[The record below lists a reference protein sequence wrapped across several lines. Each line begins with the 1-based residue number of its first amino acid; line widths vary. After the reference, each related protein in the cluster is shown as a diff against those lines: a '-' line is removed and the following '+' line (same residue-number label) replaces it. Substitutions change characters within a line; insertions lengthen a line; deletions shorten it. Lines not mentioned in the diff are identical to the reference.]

1 MAPRAVLARSPS
13 RRALLRPVL
22 ASWAAMIVQGAP
34 ARAQAPLVPSNRP
47 APAGSPINSVETIV
61 SDMRLRNDLPLRG
74 YEGRKVGWYV
84 GPGIVQLGNDP
95 RMTNAPRWFKESHP
109 TFVSDTYMRAF
120 LPWVV
125 IFDGAGH
132 AAVNTRVELRN
143 MRAYFKS
150 RATGDWREI
159 GHSPGLSG
167 YSTPKSTLLAGTVPE
182 DKRTRPGGSVEIRP
196 PADPKYAWHGWWD
209 SGRVRIEPRDLA
221 AVFVTVQAR
230 LVPDDPARPDDRASA
245 RLLVQVGADYYYDE
259 KWRWTVGAPGVGTSR
274 SKLVKNEW
282 QAFNLFTFSD
292 VGEQDPGGGISEA
305 ELRRAPPPLE

>member
-1 MAPRAVLARSPS
+1 MARRVRPAHSRP
-13 RRALLRPVL
+13 RRALLRPAAAL
-22 ASWAAMIVQGAP
+22 ASIVVAGAS
-34 ARAQAPLVPSNRP
+34 RAGAQQAPSGRG
-47 APAGSPINSVETIV
+47 AAASSPVNAVETVV

-74 YEGRKVGWYV
+74 YEGRTVGWYV

-95 RMTNAPRWFKESHP
+95 RMTNAPRWFKQSHP

-143 MRAYFKS
+143 MRAFHKS
-150 RATGDWREI
+150 RATGAWRQI

-167 YSTPKSTLLAGTVPE
+167 YATPKSTLLSGTVAE
-182 DKRTRPGGSVEIRP
+182 DKRTRPGGSVEIKP

-209 SGRVRIEPRDLA
+209 RGRVAIDPQDLA

-230 LVPDDPARPDDRASA
+230 LVPDDPALPDDRASA
-245 RLLVQVGADYYYDE
+245 RLLLQVGADYYYDE

-274 SKLVKNEW
+274 SKLVKNDW

-305 ELRRAPPPLE
+305 EFRRAPPPLE

>member
-1 MAPRAVLARSPS
+1 MARRAPSAHSPS
-13 RRALLRPVL
+13 RRATLGPAAALAAILLP
-22 ASWAAMIVQGAP
+22 GAP
-34 ARAQAPLVPSNRP
+34 VRASAQP
-47 APAGSPINSVETIV
+47 APSGRGASAASAVNSVETVV

-74 YEGRKVGWYV
+74 YEGRTVGWYV

-95 RMTNAPRWFKESHP
+95 RMSNAPRWFKQSHP

-143 MRAYFKS
+143 MRAFYKS
-150 RATGDWREI
+150 RAAGDWRPI

-167 YSTPKSTLLAGTVPE
+167 YSTPKSTLLAGTVAE
-182 DKRTRPGGSVEIRP
+182 DKRVRPGGSVEIKP

-209 SGRVRIEPRDLA
+209 RGRVAIEPQDLA

-230 LVPDDPARPDDRASA
+230 LVQDDPALPDDRTRA

-305 ELRRAPPPLE
+305 EFRRVPPPLE